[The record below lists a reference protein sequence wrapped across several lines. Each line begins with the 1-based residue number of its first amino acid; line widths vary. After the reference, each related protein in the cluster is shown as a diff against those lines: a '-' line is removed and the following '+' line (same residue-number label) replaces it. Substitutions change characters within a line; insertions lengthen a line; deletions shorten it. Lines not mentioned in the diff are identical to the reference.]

1 LAYCKKR
8 LPFKVTGIL
17 ATAGRNELTPFLL
30 LVGKIVNTEP
40 DAGPAL
46 QELVLHLAL
55 LVTIEPLVEGF
66 AYVQIRVDVQLDPVL
81 VRKHDG

>member
-1 LAYCKKR
+1 VAYCKKR

-17 ATAGRNELTPFLL
+17 TTAGKNELTPFLL
-30 LVGKIVNTEP
+30 LVGRIVNTEVDGGP
-40 DAGPAL
+40 DL

-66 AYVQIRVDVQLDPVL
+66 AYVQVRVDVQLDLVL